1 MKCDARMPLTSL
13 FFNELKQ
20 YNSSNFKTLCTVC
33 LSVANPAVI
42 KAFSSVITRYFIFCE
57 KHPEISVIDKRVL
70 YFQLKVDM
78 VARFFANYPDMDIAD
93 LVAFQTELHY
103 YQKQNDGDDL
113 DGNTAE
119 I

>member
-20 YNSSNFKTLCTVC
+20 YNSSNFKTLCTAC